1 MIEDITGWRE
11 HLLYRGDH
19 RMTTLRTSAALP
31 TVAMRS
37 AGDFDAMWREMAQT
51 DKHVWTIAHESLP
64 DLYSMWEPHIAFVEQ
79 DDAYVLRAEL
89 PGLQRDD
96 MTVECGDGMLIV
108 RGEQTIESAP
118 HGAVPHIKHG
128 YRAFTRR
135 FVLSEPVEADAMATT
150 YTHGVLEVHLPKVV
164 EVFDQQSPVY
174 MAL

>member
-1 MIEDITGWRE
+1 
-11 HLLYRGDH
+11 
-19 RMTTLRTSAALP
+19 MTALRISAALP

-51 DKHVWTIAHESLP
+51 DKRVWTIAHESLP
-64 DLYSMWEPHIAFVEQ
+64 DLYSTWEPHINFVEQ

-89 PGLQRDD
+89 SGMQRDD
-96 MTVECGDGMLIV
+96 ITVECRDRMLTV
-108 RGEQTIESAP
+108 RGAQIIASAS
-118 HGAVPHIKHG
+118 HGTVPRIRHG
-128 YRAFTRR
+128 YRAFAPH

-164 EVFDQQSPVY
+164 EVFDQHNLVY